1 MTKFYES
8 IDSEIF
14 RATTRKL
21 IERLTSEDLITYM
34 EQFQG
39 RSGVTHEMYNGICDM
54 LLSGEI
60 RLVDTAWKNEPGNG
74 FTPKKPTFINLENY
88 KIVGELKKDKR
99 DWERN
104 WREYQDKYPVRGRYD
119 NKAEFWMGE
128 ACSRNMDMVINKSY
142 LSRLTLNP
150 FQFMLVVYKN
160 KESYSYDDY
169 GQEYIFEFTGEDSKT
184 KFVEYF
190 RDKICRDMAEKLMGK
205 RREKFV
211 EDESN
216 RIIMLYPTL
225 SETNNE
231 K

>member
-1 MTKFYES
+1 
-8 IDSEIF
+8 
-14 RATTRKL
+14 
-21 IERLTSEDLITYM
+21 
-34 EQFQG
+34 
-39 RSGVTHEMYNGICDM
+39 MYNGICDM
-54 LLSGEI
+54 LLSGKI
-60 RLVDTAWKNEPGNG
+60 RLVDTAWKNEPDNS